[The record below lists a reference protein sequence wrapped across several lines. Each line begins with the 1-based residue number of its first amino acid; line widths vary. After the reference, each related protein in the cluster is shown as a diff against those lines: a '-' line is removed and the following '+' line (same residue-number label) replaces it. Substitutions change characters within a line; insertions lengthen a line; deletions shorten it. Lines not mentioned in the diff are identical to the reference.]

1 MTKRR
6 KYLSVSDFCKRN
18 GIKPYKFF
26 QILGRHPELAR
37 KLKTNSAG
45 KRVLDEGAM
54 LAAKAILRKEK
65 VEGGQKPKPTS
76 AAIEINT
83 LAAQNEE
90 LRKEVAKLK
99 RENVKLKK
107 FLRSKNKKTDEG

>member
-1 MTKRR
+1 MAKKS
-6 KYLSVSDFCKRN
+6 KYLSVSKFCKKN
-18 GIKPYKFF
+18 GIRTYKFF
-26 QILGRHPELAR
+26 QILNRHPELAR

-45 KRVLDEGAM
+45 KRVLDEEAM

-65 VEGGQKPKPTS
+65 IEGDQKPKATS

-90 LRKEVAKLK
+90 LRKEVA
-99 RENVKLKK
+99 RLKK
-107 FLRSKNKKTDEG
+107 IIRHKK

>member
-1 MTKRR
+1 MTKHS
-6 KYLSVSDFCKRN
+6 KYLSVSKFCKRN

-26 QILGRHPELAR
+26 QILNRHPELAR

-45 KRVLDEGAM
+45 KRVLDEEAM
-54 LAAKAILRKEK
+54 LSAKAILRKEK
-65 VEGGQKPKPTS
+65 IEGGQKLTPTS

-90 LRKEVAKLK
+90 LRKEVA
-99 RENVKLKK
+99 RLKK
-107 FLRSKNKKTDEG
+107 IIRNKK

>member
-1 MTKRR
+1 MTKHS
-6 KYLSVSDFCKRN
+6 KYLSVSKFCKRN

-26 QILGRHPELAR
+26 QILNRHPELAR

-45 KRVLDEGAM
+45 KRVLDEEAM
-54 LAAKAILRKEK
+54 LAARAILRKEK
-65 VEGGQKPKPTS
+65 IEGEQKPSPTS

-90 LRKEVAKLK
+90 LRKEVA
-99 RENVKLKK
+99 RLKK
-107 FLRSKNKKTDEG
+107 IIRSKK